1 MSHFDFTEGDEGNGF
16 DTPISDK
23 KGPIVL
29 DDVLDSVQFR
39 YWFDG
44 DEAAARIRTAVIIQ
58 ENPAIVRYVNQI
70 GDLNANGVLW
80 GQWLLDI
87 VSTGQK
93 LGTFP
98 VRYDIAPLVGP

>member
-1 MSHFDFTEGDEGNGF
+1 MSHFDFTEEDEGNGF
-16 DTPISDK
+16 ETPLSDK

-29 DDVLDSVQFR
+29 DDTLDSVRFR
-39 YWFDG
+39 FWFDG
-44 DEAAARIRTAVIIQ
+44 DEAAARIRTAVITQ
-58 ENPAIVRYVNQI
+58 EDPAIVLYVNQI
-70 GDLNANGVLW
+70 GDLNGNGVLKA
-80 GQWLLDI
+80 QWLLDI